1 MYPFSEWYGRCT
13 LQNPEVNEEPRRQ
26 SIKERENSNM
36 RELMSDQMIMKLGD
50 AIGPESSV

>member
-13 LQNPEVNEEPRRQ
+13 LQNLEVNEEPGRQ

-36 RELMSDQMIMKLGD
+36 RELISDQMIMKLGD